1 MRVMEA
7 VNMES
12 YNFPRYYTIL
22 FNGITK
28 AIAALDQQDPGRA
41 RQILVLSQQE
51 AEDAFILA
59 EE

>member
-1 MRVMEA
+1 MEP
-7 VNMES
+7 

-41 RQILVLSQQE
+41 REILVLSQQE